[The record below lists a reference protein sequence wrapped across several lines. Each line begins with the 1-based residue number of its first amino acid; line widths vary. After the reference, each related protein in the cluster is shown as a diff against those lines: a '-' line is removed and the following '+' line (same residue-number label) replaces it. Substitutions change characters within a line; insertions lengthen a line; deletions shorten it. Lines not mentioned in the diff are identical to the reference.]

1 MPTRIFAITAA
12 RETVTLDNEGRAEVS
27 FTVSNTGPKPI
38 AGRAKLVPLGSAKA
52 AWLNLDGEQERNF
65 AKGEAHQLTV
75 HIAVPPG
82 TPVGKY
88 SFRLNIISVENPD
101 DEFTEGPSFSFEVK
115 ELTVAQ
121 APARKFPWWIVAIAG
136 VLVVG
141 GGLITWLLIPQKIAV
156 PDVIGIPV
164 ERVGKMLQ
172 GGRLRLRTEP
182 KSAGEKPGIIVDQ
195 NPKHDERVA
204 PGTII
209 TAFVEPEAKILRGHG
224 GKVEAVAISDRWV
237 VTGSDDHTARLWN
250 LNAKDPAANSV
261 VLRGHE
267 GPVTAVAISPDN
279 HWLVTA
285 GGDFTV
291 LEEERPVTLGNTA
304 RLWDL
309 SANDPAANPVEL
321 RQPVRGLAISP
332 DNRWLAAGSPA
343 IRTGDLKTNIDGT
356 ARLWDLSAKDP
367 AASPVVLRGQGEPVS
382 GVAISPDSH
391 WLVIGGGS
399 DNTARLWDL
408 SAKDPAASPV
418 VLNAGPK
425 APIWAV
431 AITNRWVVTGS
442 GNGTVRLWD
451 LSAKDPAANPV
462 VLNAGPKV
470 LVTAVAISPDNHWV
484 TAGSNS
490 VVRLW
495 DLSAKDPATNPVG
508 LPGHVGWVT
517 VAISPDSHWLVT
529 NYDTDNTARLWD
541 LNAKDPAA
549 NPVVLRGHEGPVSR
563 LAISPDSR
571 WLVTGS
577 SDHTARLWDLGK
589 PASF

>member
-75 HIAVPPG
+75 HIA
-82 TPVGKY
+82 
-88 SFRLNIISVENPD
+88 
-101 DEFTEGPSFSFEVK
+101 
-115 ELTVAQ
+115 

-391 WLVIGGGS
+391 WLVIGG
-399 DNTARLWDL
+399 DL

>member
-52 AWLNLDGEQERNF
+52 AWLSLDGEQERNF

-267 GPVTAVAISPDN
+267 GPVTA
-279 HWLVTA
+279 
-285 GGDFTV
+285 
-291 LEEERPVTLGNTA
+291 
-304 RLWDL
+304 
-309 SANDPAANPVEL
+309 
-321 RQPVRGLAISP
+321 LAISP

-470 LVTAVAISPDNHWV
+470 LVTAVA
-484 TAGSNS
+484 
-490 VVRLW
+490 
-495 DLSAKDPATNPVG
+495 
-508 LPGHVGWVT
+508 
-517 VAISPDSHWLVT
+517 
-529 NYDTDNTARLWD
+529 
-541 LNAKDPAA
+541 
-549 NPVVLRGHEGPVSR
+549 
-563 LAISPDSR
+563 
-571 WLVTGS
+571 
-577 SDHTARLWDLGK
+577 
-589 PASF
+589 